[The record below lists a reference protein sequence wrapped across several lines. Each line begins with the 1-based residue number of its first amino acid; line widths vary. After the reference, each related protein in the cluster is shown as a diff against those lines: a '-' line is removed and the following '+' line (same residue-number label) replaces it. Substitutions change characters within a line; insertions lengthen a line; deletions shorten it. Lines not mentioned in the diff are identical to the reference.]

1 MPGMTDT
8 RQCRSSSWLAV
19 RFWRVISRLAGAAL
33 IVATL
38 LGYEVAYGVSPLLSQ
53 VGQGAGRIAF
63 SAYRHH
69 NWDIYTVNPDGSD
82 LRRVTHDP
90 APDRSPAWSPDGNK
104 IAFAS
109 RRNHNWDIYVVDASG
124 GEPRRLT
131 THPAYDGAPSFSPD
145 GGRIAFESYQ
155 GGDLDIWIMDADG
168 SYPQN
173 LTSEVTEGDFGP
185 TWSPD
190 GRFIAFTSWRYGDKD
205 VFLVE
210 VGSGQVTRLTDS
222 PAIEESPVW
231 SSDNQNL
238 TFVYQEDGVRD
249 IYVMDVAHPPA
260 LGGRAKRLTWFTRD
274 DSPAWS
280 PDGQRLAFIAH
291 RFDGEVIL
299 SIEPDALGELP
310 LALTGLETLAG
321 NLAWNGVAAAW
332 GEISAGEDDGQPPYV
347 ETATPQEG
355 RDPPYDFI
363 RLPSAFLE
371 SKELGG
377 VTKLSD
383 RVDESFNSL
392 QARVWEETG
401 YDFLGTISEAF
412 RHIAFAN
419 DASAYGSWHKSGRA
433 FDTLFDFYGA
443 AGESL
448 LEVVREDMSGET
460 YWRLYLRCARQD
472 GSQGEPIKVNPW
484 DFSYQA
490 RAVENPGGGGKLK
503 PIPNGYYVDL
513 TALAWEYGWDR
524 ISAHHEED
532 FDWTWHF
539 KAVEFW
545 HYEKRDGLGWYEV
558 MLEVYPHQKVEEI
571 FTWEKFMEADE
582 EPYNAF
588 VKGVPLP
595 PEERR
600 WLRVRR

>member
-1 MPGMTDT
+1 MPYSTHN
-8 RQCRSSSWLAV
+8 RQHRSSPWLAV
-19 RFWRVISRLAGAAL
+19 RLWGPIPLLLGVAL
-33 IVATL
+33 IVAAFL
-38 LGYEVAYGVSPLLSQ
+38 SYGVAHGSE
-53 VGQGAGRIAF
+53 VGAGRIAF

-69 NWDIYTVNPDGSD
+69 NWDIYTVSPDGSD

-90 APDRSPAWSPDGNK
+90 APDRSPAWSPDGTQ

-109 RRNHNWDIYVVDASG
+109 RRNHNWDIYVVDANG

-131 THPAYDGAPSFSPD
+131 SHPAYDGAPSFSPD
-145 GGRIAFESYQ
+145 GQRIAFESYQ

-185 TWSPD
+185 AWSPD

-205 VFLVE
+205 ILLLE

-222 PAIEESPVW
+222 PTVEESPVW
-231 SSDNQNL
+231 SPDGQKL
-238 TFVYQEDGVRD
+238 AFVYQEDGARD

-260 LGGRAKRLTWFTRD
+260 QGGRAKRLAWLTRD
-274 DSPAWS
+274 DAPAWS

-310 LALTGLETLAG
+310 LALTGPEALAG

-332 GEISAGEDDGQPPYV
+332 GEVPAGEDDGQPPYV
-347 ETATPQEG
+347 EGATPQEG
-355 RDPPYDFI
+355 RDPPYDF
-363 RLPSAFLE
+363 RMLPSAFLE
-371 SKELGG
+371 SREVGGG

-383 RVDESFNSL
+383 RVDDSFNAL

-412 RHIAFAN
+412 RNIAFAN
-419 DASAYGSWHKSGRA
+419 KVSAYGSWHKAGRA
-433 FDTLFDFYGA
+433 FDTLFDFYSD
-443 AGESL
+443 GESR
-448 LEVVREDMSGET
+448 LEVVREDVGGET

-490 RAVENPGGGGKLK
+490 RAVENPGEGGKLK
-503 PIPNGYYVDL
+503 PIPNGYYVDF
-513 TALAWEYGWDR
+513 TTLAWEYGWDR
-524 ISAHHEED
+524 ISAQDEED
-532 FDWTWHF
+532 FDWTWHL
-539 KAVEFW
+539 KAVEYW
-545 HYEKRDGLGWYEV
+545 HHEKRDDLGWYET
-558 MLEVYPHQKVEEI
+558 MLEVYPRQKVEEL
-571 FTWEKFMEADE
+571 FTWEKFMEAEE
-582 EPYNAF
+582 EPYTAF
-588 VKGVPLP
+588 AKGIPLP

-600 WLRVRR
+600 WLKVRP

>member
-8 RQCRSSSWLAV
+8 RRCRSSSWLAV

-53 VGQGAGRIAF
+53 VGQGEGRIAF

-90 APDRSPAWSPDGNK
+90 APDRSPVWSPDGTK

-190 GRFIAFTSWRYGDKD
+190 GRFITFTSWRYGDKD

-210 VGSGQVTRLTDS
+210 VGSGQVARLTDS
-222 PAIEESPVW
+222 PAIEENPVW
-231 SSDNQNL
+231 SSDNQKL
-238 TFVYQEDGVRD
+238 AFVYQEDGARD
-249 IYVMDVAHPPA
+249 IYVMDVAHPPS

-274 DSPAWS
+274 ESPAWS
-280 PDGQRLAFIAH
+280 PDGQHLAFIAH

-321 NLAWNGVAAAW
+321 NLAWNGMAAAW
-332 GEISAGEDDGQPPYV
+332 GEISAGEDDGQPPYA
-347 ETATPQEG
+347 EIATPHEG

-419 DASAYGSWHKSGRA
+419 DASAYGSWHKAGRA
-433 FDTLFDFYGA
+433 FDTLFDFHDA

-490 RAVENPGGGGKLK
+490 RAVENPGEGGKLK

-532 FDWTWHF
+532 FHWTWHF

-545 HYEKRDGLGWYEV
+545 HYEKRAGLGWYEA

-600 WLRVRR
+600 WLKVRR

>member
-1 MPGMTDT
+1 MPYSTHT
-8 RQCRSSSWLAV
+8 RQHRSSPWLAV
-19 RFWRVISRLAGAAL
+19 RLWGL
-33 IVATL
+33 IPLL
-38 LGYEVAYGVSPLLSQ
+38 LGVALVVAAFLSYGVAHGSE
-53 VGQGAGRIAF
+53 VGAGRIAF

-82 LRRVTHDP
+82 LRRVTRDP
-90 APDRSPAWSPDGNK
+90 APDRSPAWSPDGTQ

-109 RRNHNWDIYVVDASG
+109 RRNHNWDIYVVDANG

-131 THPAYDGAPSFSPD
+131 AHPAYDGAPSFSPD
-145 GGRIAFESYQ
+145 GQRIAFESYQ

-168 SYPQN
+168 GYPQN

-185 TWSPD
+185 AWSPD

-205 VFLVE
+205 ILLLE
-210 VGSGQVTRLTDS
+210 LESGQVTRLTDS

-231 SSDNQNL
+231 SPDGQKL
-238 TFVYQEDGVRD
+238 AFVYQEDGARD
-249 IYVMDVAHPPA
+249 IYVMDVAHPPVQ
-260 LGGRAKRLTWFTRD
+260 GGHAKRLTWFTRD
-274 DSPAWS
+274 DAPTWS

-310 LALTGLETLAG
+310 LILTGPETLAG
-321 NLAWNGVAAAW
+321 NLAWNGTAAAW
-332 GEISAGEDDGQPPYV
+332 GEVPAGEDNGQPLYV
-347 ETATPQEG
+347 EEATPQEG
-355 RDPPYDFI
+355 RDPAYDFR

-371 SKELGG
+371 SREVGGG

-383 RVDESFNSL
+383 RVDGSFNAL

-412 RHIAFAN
+412 RNIAFAN
-419 DASAYGSWHKSGRA
+419 QVSAYGSWHKAGRA
-433 FDTLFDFYGA
+433 FDTIFEFNSG
-443 AGESL
+443 GESR
-448 LEVVREDMSGET
+448 LEVVREDVSGDT

-490 RAVENPGGGGKLK
+490 RAVENPGEGGKLK
-503 PIPNGYYVDL
+503 PIPNGYYVDF

-524 ISAHHEED
+524 ISAHDQED

-539 KAVEFW
+539 KAVEYW
-545 HYEKRDGLGWYEV
+545 HHEKRDDLGWYET
-558 MLEVYPHQKVEEI
+558 MLEVYPRQKVEEL
-571 FTWEKFMEADE
+571 FTWKKFMEAEE
-582 EPYNAF
+582 EPYTAF
-588 VKGVPLP
+588 VKGMPLP

-600 WLRVRR
+600 WLRIRP

>member
-1 MPGMTDT
+1 MPDATHT
-8 RQCRSSSWLAV
+8 RRH
-19 RFWRVISRLAGAAL
+19 RNHFWPPTRLWKAIPLLAGAAL
-33 IVATL
+33 IVAAL
-38 LGYEVAYGVSPLLSQ
+38 LSYGVAHGSEL
-53 VGQGAGRIAF
+53 GTGRIAF
-63 SAYRHH
+63 AAYRHH
-69 NWDIYTVNPDGSD
+69 NWDIYTANPDGSD

-90 APDRSPAWSPDGNK
+90 APDRSPAWSPDGTK

-124 GEPRRLT
+124 GEPQRLT

-168 SYPQN
+168 RYPQN

-185 TWSPD
+185 AWSPD

-205 VFLVE
+205 VFLLK

-222 PAIEESPVW
+222 LTIEESPVW
-231 SSDNQNL
+231 SPDSQKL
-238 TFVYQEDGVRD
+238 AFVYQEDGARD

-260 LGGRAKRLTWFTRD
+260 LGGRAERLTWFTRD
-274 DSPAWS
+274 GSPAWS
-280 PDGQRLAFIAH
+280 PDGKRLAFIAH

-310 LALTGLETLAG
+310 LALTGPETLAG

-332 GEISAGEDDGQPPYV
+332 GGVPAGEDDGQPPYV
-347 ETATPQEG
+347 EIATPQEG
-355 RDPPYDFI
+355 RDPLYDFE

-377 VTKLSD
+377 VTKLSN

-419 DASAYGSWHKSGRA
+419 DASAYGSWHKAGRA
-433 FDTLFDFYGA
+433 FDMLFDFHND

-448 LEVVREDMSGET
+448 LEVVREDVSGET

-484 DFSYQA
+484 DFSYRA
-490 RAVENPGGGGKLK
+490 RAVENPGEGGKLK
-503 PIPNGYYVDL
+503 PIPKGYYVDL

-524 ISAHHEED
+524 ISAHDEED
-532 FDWTWHF
+532 FGWTWHL
-539 KAVEFW
+539 KAVEYW
-545 HYEKRDGLGWYEV
+545 HHEKRDGLGWYEA

-571 FTWEKFMEADE
+571 FTWEKFTEADE
-582 EPYNAF
+582 EPYTAF

-595 PEERR
+595 PTERR
-600 WLRVRR
+600 WLKVRR